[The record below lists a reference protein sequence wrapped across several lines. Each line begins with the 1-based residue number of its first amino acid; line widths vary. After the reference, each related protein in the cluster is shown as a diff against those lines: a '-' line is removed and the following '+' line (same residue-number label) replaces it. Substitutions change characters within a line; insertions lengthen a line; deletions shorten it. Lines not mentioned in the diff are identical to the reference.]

1 MALYVCPTP
10 IGNLKDITIRVILV
24 LRNADIVAAEDTRK
38 TRILFNKYSIKTKLV
53 SFHSYSSEGKS
64 EFLLRELKNGK
75 NVALVTDAGTPGIS
89 DPGYKLIKS
98 AIDLGI
104 HIEVLPGP
112 TAFVPALLL
121 SGFPPAHFAFYGF
134 LPRKKGKRVKIIKS
148 FEDFPGPVIFY
159 ESPFRVKTFLENV
172 IEAMGRERKVAI
184 AREITKIHE
193 EVLRGTA
200 GELLE
205 KLGDSQL
212 KGEVAIVL
220 SPKDF

>member
-1 MALYVCPTP
+1 MSLYVCPTP

-38 TRILFNKYSIKTKLV
+38 TRILFNKYGIRTKLV
-53 SFHSYSSEGKS
+53 SFHSYSSEGKF
-64 EFLLRELKNGK
+64 EFLLRELENGK

-89 DPGYKLIKS
+89 DPGYKIIKS
-98 AIDLGI
+98 AIDSGI
-104 HIEVLPGP
+104 HVEVLPGP

-134 LPRKKGKRVKIIKS
+134 LPRKRGKRVKIIKS
-148 FEDFPGPVIFY
+148 FDDFPGPVIFY
-159 ESPFRVKTFLENV
+159 ESPFRVKNFLENV
-172 IEAMGRERKVAI
+172 IEAFGKERKVAI

-200 GELLE
+200 EELLE
-205 KLGDSQL
+205 KLGNSQI
-212 KGEVAIVL
+212 KGEVVIVVA
-220 SPKDF
+220 PKDF

>member
-89 DPGYKLIKS
+89 DPGYKLVKS

-172 IEAMGRERKVAI
+172 IEAMGKERKVAI

-200 GELLE
+200 EELLE

-212 KGEVAIVL
+212 KGEVVIVL

>member
-148 FEDFPGPVIFY
+148 FENFPGPVIFY

-172 IEAMGRERKVAI
+172 IEAMGKERKVAI

-212 KGEVAIVL
+212 KGEVVIVL

>member
-1 MALYVCPTP
+1 MSLYVCPTP

-38 TRILFNKYSIKTKLV
+38 TRILFNKYGISTKLV
-53 SFHSYSSEGKS
+53 SFHSYSSEGKL
-64 EFLLRELKNGK
+64 EFLLRELENGK

-89 DPGYKLIKS
+89 DPGYKIIKS
-98 AIDLGI
+98 AIDSGI
-104 HIEVLPGP
+104 HVEVLPGP

-134 LPRKKGKRVKIIKS
+134 LPRKRGKRVKIIKS
-148 FEDFPGPVIFY
+148 FDDFPGPVIFY
-159 ESPFRVKTFLENV
+159 ESPFRVKNFLENV
-172 IEAMGRERKVAI
+172 IEAFGKERKVAI

-200 GELLE
+200 EELLE
-205 KLGDSQL
+205 KLGNSQI
-212 KGEVAIVL
+212 KGEVVIVVA
-220 SPKDF
+220 PKDF

>member
-112 TAFVPALLL
+112 TAFIPALLL

-172 IEAMGRERKVAI
+172 IEAMGKERKVAI

-200 GELLE
+200 EELLE

-212 KGEVAIVL
+212 KGEVVIVL

>member
-1 MALYVCPTP
+1 MSLYVCPTP

-38 TRILFNKYSIKTKLV
+38 TRILFNKYGIRTKLV
-53 SFHSYSSEGKS
+53 SFHSYSSEGKL
-64 EFLLRELKNGK
+64 EFLLRELENGK

-89 DPGYKLIKS
+89 DPGYKIIKS
-98 AIDLGI
+98 AIDSGI
-104 HIEVLPGP
+104 HVEVLPGP

-134 LPRKKGKRVKIIKS
+134 LPRKRGKRVKIIKS
-148 FEDFPGPVIFY
+148 FDDFPGPVIFY
-159 ESPFRVKTFLENV
+159 ESPFRVKNFLENV
-172 IEAMGRERKVAI
+172 IEAFGKERKVAI

-200 GELLE
+200 EELLE
-205 KLGDSQL
+205 KLGNSQI
-212 KGEVAIVL
+212 KGEVVIVVA
-220 SPKDF
+220 PKDF

>member
-38 TRILFNKYSIKTKLV
+38 TRILFSKYSIKTKLV

-172 IEAMGRERKVAI
+172 IEAMGKERKVAI

-200 GELLE
+200 EELLE

-212 KGEVAIVL
+212 KGEVVIVL

>member
-38 TRILFNKYSIKTKLV
+38 TRILFSKYSIKTKLV

-112 TAFVPALLL
+112 TAFIPALLL

-172 IEAMGRERKVAI
+172 IEAMGKERKVAI

-200 GELLE
+200 EELLE

-212 KGEVAIVL
+212 KGEVVIVL

>member
-53 SFHSYSSEGKS
+53 SFHSYSPEGKS

-112 TAFVPALLL
+112 TAFVTALLL

-172 IEAMGRERKVAI
+172 IEAMGKERKVAI

-200 GELLE
+200 EELLE

-212 KGEVAIVL
+212 KGEVVIVL

>member
-24 LRNADIVAAEDTRK
+24 LRSADIVAAEDTRK
-38 TRILFNKYSIKTKLV
+38 TRILFNKYGINTKLV
-53 SFHSYSSEGKS
+53 SFHSYSSGAKFD
-64 EFLLRELKNGK
+64 FLVRLLEENK

-89 DPGYKLIKS
+89 DPGYKLIKT
-98 AIDLGI
+98 AIDSGVPV
-104 HIEVLPGP
+104 EVLPGP

-148 FEDFPGPVIFY
+148 FSEFPGPVIFY
-159 ESPFRVKTFLENV
+159 ESPFRIQSFLENV
-172 IEAMGRERKVAI
+172 IEALGENRKVAI

-193 EVLRGTA
+193 EVMRGTA
-200 GELLE
+200 VELL
-205 KLGDSQL
+205 KKIRDVKV
-212 KGEVAIVL
+212 KGEIVVIIA
-220 SPKDF
+220 PEDF

>member
-172 IEAMGRERKVAI
+172 IEAMGKERKVAI

-200 GELLE
+200 EELLE

-212 KGEVAIVL
+212 KGEVVIVL